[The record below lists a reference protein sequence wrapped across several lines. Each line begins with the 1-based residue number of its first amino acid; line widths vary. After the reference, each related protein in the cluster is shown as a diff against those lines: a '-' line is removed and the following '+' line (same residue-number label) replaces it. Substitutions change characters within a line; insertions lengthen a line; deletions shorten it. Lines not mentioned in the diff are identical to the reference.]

1 MHSANASHERV
12 RVKVPATSAN
22 LGPGFDALGMALTL
36 YTWIEMAPAEKT
48 SITIYGDHSQQL
60 PRDKSN
66 LVYVMAQKLFAEA
79 GVSMP
84 EVSID
89 MYSEIPL
96 TRGLGSSAAAIVGAL
111 GAANALI
118 GNPLSRDELFH
129 LASAVEGH
137 PDNVGP
143 ALYGGIVSAVWDGAK
158 ASCIRLDPPERL
170 IALVAI
176 PPYELRTDEARN
188 ALPEQVSRADA
199 VFNLSRAAL
208 LTAAFATNRLDL
220 LRPAMDDRLHQPYR
234 SALVPGLDR
243 VLREAAEHGALGA
256 ALSGAGPTAIA
267 LVDRETEQKE
277 ELEAFMREAMSR
289 EDGSGE
295 VELLW
300 LEPSKTGL
308 EVWTP
313 SSTLLRDDVKGG
325 ALC

>member
-1 MHSANASHERV
+1 MHSANASHDRV
-12 RVKVPATSAN
+12 RAKVPATSAN
-22 LGPGFDALGMALTL
+22 LGPGFDALGIALSL

-48 SITIYGDHSQQL
+48 SITICGDDSKQL

-66 LVYVMAQKLFAEA
+66 LVYIMAQKLFAEA

-84 EVSID
+84 ELSID

-118 GNPLSRDELFH
+118 GSPLTKDELFR
-129 LASAVEGH
+129 LATAEEGH

-143 ALYGGIVSAVWDGAK
+143 AVYGGIVSAVWDGAQ
-158 ASCIRLDPPERL
+158 ASSVRLDPPERL
-170 IALVAI
+170 VALVAI
-176 PPYELRTDEARN
+176 PPYELKTDEARA
-188 ALPEQVSRADA
+188 ALPANVSRADA

-208 LTAAFATNRLDL
+208 LTAALATNRLDL
-220 LRPAMDDRLHQPYR
+220 IRSAMDDRLHQPYR

-267 LVDRETEQKE
+267 LVDRESGEKDR
-277 ELEAFMREAMSR
+277 LEAFMREAMSA
-289 EDGSGE
+289 EGGE

-300 LEPSKTGL
+300 LEPCRTGL
-308 EVWTP
+308 TVTVP
-313 SSTLLRDDVKGG
+313 GPGLLRDDVNGG
-325 ALC
+325 RLS